1 LVDMLDLTASI
12 VTYKD
17 DPKIL
22 AQSINSFLTID
33 LKVRLIVMDNSPSDD
48 LKDVCGDPRIQYIFN
63 GKNLGFGKAHNLA
76 IKKVWEH
83 SPFHIVLNPDIYFN
97 GPTLKN
103 LRRFMV
109 KNPQVGLVMPKILN
123 PDGTIQ
129 YLCKL
134 LPTPVNLIIRRFLK
148 FHKPR
153 VKRNNYKYELRFT
166 SYDQIMDVP
175 FLSGCFMFLRTKA
188 LKEVGL
194 FDERLFMYVED
205 TDLTRSIHRN
215 YRTVFYPKA
224 SVYHHYAKGS
234 YKSLRLTFY
243 NMISAIIYFN
253 KYGWF
258 WDREREE
265 INSTIIQNHLN

>member
-1 LVDMLDLTASI
+1 MLDLTASI

-22 AQSINSFLTID
+22 AQSINSFLTVD
-33 LKVRLIVMDNSPSDD
+33 LRVRLIVVDNSPSDD
-48 LKDVCGDPRIQYIFN
+48 LKDVCRDPRIQYIFN
-63 GKNLGFGKAHNLA
+63 GKNLGFSKAHNLA

-83 SPFHIVLNPDIYFN
+83 SPFHLVLNPDIYFN
-97 GPTLKN
+97 GPTLNN
-103 LRRFMV
+103 LHQFMV

-129 YLCKL
+129 HLCKL
-134 LPTPVNLIIRRFLK
+134 LPTPANLITRRFLK
-148 FHKPR
+148 FHKPG
-153 VKRNNYKYELRFT
+153 VKRNNHKYELRFT

-175 FLSGCFMFLRTKA
+175 FLSGCFMFLRTDT

-205 TDLTRSIHRN
+205 TDLTRRIHRN
-215 YRTVFYPKA
+215 YRTVFYPNA

-234 YKSLRLTFY
+234 YKSLKLTFY
-243 NMISAIIYFN
+243 NIISAIIYFN

-265 INSTIIQNHLN
+265 INNIIIQNHLN